1 MLCILF
7 ENCTNLHIWVLFH
20 FSLWPMIYCVWYHI
34 LSSGCIWRMWKL
46 VEKMNDVLAWRCPKK
61 KQVLGPGIRTNEVF
75 MHQTA
80 IFDTR
85 ERIQGSNKV
94 SSLFPCTCLLSAMW
108 ILIGSDN
115 FQLINGEAYIYCFIL
130 AALLLLLATGT
141 SLSVS
146 YSSNC
151 IFLWV
156 IATIDVFIT
165 SNTNMEALAFLHL
178 SDF

>member
-1 MLCILF
+1 MHSF
-7 ENCTNLHIWVLFH
+7 
-20 FSLWPMIYCVWYHI
+20 
-34 LSSGCIWRMWKL
+34 WKL
-46 VEKMNDVLAWRCPKK
+46 HKSPHLGSFSFLTLTNDLLCMISYLIKWLYLTHVKTGGKNEWCFGLKVPKK

-80 IFDTR
+80 VFDPW
-85 ERIQGSNKV
+85 ERIQGSNKF
-94 SSLFPCTCLLSAMW
+94 SSVFPCTCLLLAKW